1 MYMICDIRYF
11 FTPIDPLTVN
21 IWGYVCHL
29 MWIWQRKQAGIFI
42 WFSVF
47 MMGQEDAHD
56 SLETDNML
64 SDCEKN
70 DDDL

>member
-1 MYMICDIRYF
+1 
-11 FTPIDPLTVN
+11 
-21 IWGYVCHL
+21 
-29 MWIWQRKQAGIFI
+29 
-42 WFSVF
+42 
-47 MMGQEDAHD
+47 MMGEEDALD